1 MEGGR
6 YFGDGLTY
14 LNPSDLK
21 GKLVAIEGT
30 DGVGRSTHIESL
42 QEWLEIQGYGVVT
55 TGWTRSNLMSKT
67 IEMAKQG
74 NILDRWSFSLLYA
87 TDFADRL
94 EHQVIPALRSGF
106 IVLADRYI
114 YTAFARDLVRSGD
127 RKWIR
132 DVFGFALIPD
142 LVCYL
147 RIDVDTLALRV
158 IESNG
163 MNYWESGMDLR
174 LGTDLYD
181 SFKKYQGL
189 LIEEFDKMAE
199 EFQFEVIDARKPPD
213 DIQDELRTKIQ
224 SMLATEKSLT
234 CRRPMINFGALS
246 KVRPLPQRLPQRA
259 QLTGCQPPLQDS
271 PARSH
276 AFRKVNQAGSRF
288 LQSEASRRLSK
299 NHAACRIPQ
308 VRFMPHA
315 DHGDLRGE
323 RCQQGE

>member
-6 YFGDGLTY
+6 YFGEGLTY

-42 QEWLEIQGYGVVT
+42 QEWLEVQGYGVVT

-114 YTAFARDLVRSGD
+114 YTAFARDFVRSGD

-199 EFQFEVIDARKPPD
+199 EFQFEVIDARKSPD

-224 SMLATEKSLT
+224 SMLATEKSL
-234 CRRPMINFGALS
+234 NA
-246 KVRPLPQRLPQRA
+246 VVQ
-259 QLTGCQPPLQDS
+259 
-271 PARSH
+271 
-276 AFRKVNQAGSRF
+276 
-288 LQSEASRRLSK
+288 
-299 NHAACRIPQ
+299 
-308 VRFMPHA
+308 
-315 DHGDLRGE
+315 
-323 RCQQGE
+323 

>member
-1 MEGGR
+1 MAGGR
-6 YFGDGLTY
+6 NFGDGLTY

-21 GKLVAIEGT
+21 GKLIAIEGT
-30 DGVGRSTHIESL
+30 DGVGRSTHIEML
-42 QEWLEIQGYGVVT
+42 QEWLEVQGYGVMT

-67 IEMAKQG
+67 IEMAKRG

-114 YTAFARDLVRSGD
+114 YTACARDFVRSGD

-158 IESNG
+158 IESKG

-174 LGTDLYD
+174 LGADLYD

-189 LIEEFDKMAE
+189 LIEEFDKMTE
-199 EFQFEVIDARKPPD
+199 EFGFHVVDARKSPEE
-213 DIQDELRTKIQ
+213 IQDELRAKIQ
-224 SMLATEKSLT
+224 PLLSDAH
-234 CRRPMINFGALS
+234 ALNQ
-246 KVRPLPQRLPQRA
+246 PLPGSTTR
-259 QLTGCQPPLQDS
+259 
-271 PARSH
+271 PA
-276 AFRKVNQAGSRF
+276 G
-288 LQSEASRRLSK
+288 
-299 NHAACRIPQ
+299 
-308 VRFMPHA
+308 
-315 DHGDLRGE
+315 
-323 RCQQGE
+323 